1 MYRALYR
8 QYRPEVFDE
17 VLGQD
22 HIVRILQ
29 NQIATGS
36 TSHAYL
42 FCGTRGTGKTTTA
55 RLLAKGLN
63 CLSEGQRPCGQ
74 CPNCQAIKEGSFLD
88 VIEIDA
94 ASNRGVDDVRE
105 LRESVKYPPAAGRMK
120 VYIID
125 EVHMLTTEA
134 FNALLKTLEE
144 PPEYVTFILATT
156 EVHKLPATV
165 LSRCMRLDFKRIPEA
180 VLIKGMSDICASLGI
195 NVTEDALRII
205 AANADGSV
213 RDGLSILDQCI
224 AGRDEQVTADDVLE
238 FLGASGAE
246 DFLELTDMVRK
257 KRTEEAII
265 FLSRLLEDGKDVRQ
279 FMRDWTGHYRNLLLV
294 KYMRNPETVLGMS
307 AENIERLRRQAAV
320 LEPEDINRG
329 IMELSSMS
337 NEARWS
343 TQPRILLELAIV
355 RLCMGAGQIRE
366 LTETRFVDTPAAP
379 AAAPTAPTAQPAAV
393 SAAPAPVEAVPAAP
407 ASDAPEPA
415 VPTPAEPVQAAP
427 APASPVPVSDAQG
440 SFDCEDIW
448 NRVFEDGE
456 EEKGSIYIIRNSAQ
470 LTSIEEKNF
479 TVTVNNEFIGNLA
492 EKNRKLLEHLVE
504 IHTGKYRTM
513 RIVLADSAREEKPA
527 EEIAAAASDLFG
539 IKVEVK

>member
-63 CLSEGQRPCGQ
+63 CLSEGRRPCGQ

-156 EVHKLPATV
+156 EAGRIPVTI
-165 LSRCMRLDFKRIPEA
+165 LSRCQRYDFHRIDVDTITARLRELTGKEGVQAEERALRFIARAGDGSMRDALSLLDRCLAFYMDEELTYDKALKALGEADTTVFREMTEA
-180 VLIKGMSDICASLGI
+180 VFSGNAAAAMKILGRQI
-195 NVTEDALRII
+195 ADGVEIGQLVRDYIWYLRNLLVARSTSREDALEIIDASSDQMDDLLDLAQRSDPDALMRCIRI
-205 AANADGSV
+205 
-213 RDGLSILDQCI
+213 LSELQNRMRYATNRRVLTEVALLQMARPEGDRNEDALMARMAQIETRLD
-224 AGRDEQVTADDVLE
+224 E
-238 FLGASGAE
+238 
-246 DFLELTDMVRK
+246 
-257 KRTEEAII
+257 
-265 FLSRLLEDGKDVRQ
+265 
-279 FMRDWTGHYRNLLLV
+279 
-294 KYMRNPETVLGMS
+294 
-307 AENIERLRRQAAV
+307 AAV
-320 LEPEDINRG
+320 RG
-329 IMELSSMS
+329 L
-337 NEARWS
+337 
-343 TQPRILLELAIV
+343 
-355 RLCMGAGQIRE
+355 
-366 LTETRFVDTPAAP
+366 P
-379 AAAPTAPTAQPAAV
+379 AAAA
-393 SAAPAPVEAVPAAP
+393 AAP
-407 ASDAPEPA
+407 PEPA
-415 VPTPAEPVQAAP
+415 
-427 APASPVPVSDAQG
+427 
-440 SFDCEDIW
+440 
-448 NRVFEDGE
+448 
-456 EEKGSIYIIRNSAQ
+456 
-470 LTSIEEKNF
+470 
-479 TVTVNNEFIGNLA
+479 
-492 EKNRKLLEHLVE
+492 
-504 IHTGKYRTM
+504 
-513 RIVLADSAREEKPA
+513 PA
-527 EEIAAAASDLFG
+527 EEEAEVLPDAAPEDLKEICADWKHLIGGMEDGFLKNMLKREATPQYNAETLENRLYLELRG
-539 IKVEVK
+539 NETADRLLMNTPDNREELERYLERKTGRHVEVEMHLAAQRGPELRNVDIDGMMRSRIHMDIEESEDDDTEDEPF